1 MNTESIRLLSPELLI
16 ASLAIVVFSID
27 LFKPSKSS
35 DFLGRLTSLGVF
47 IIMIFSL
54 WLLSGKETEIFEGIL
69 AINSYTTFFKILLM
83 AIVIGISLISI
94 TYTKSYNINTGE
106 YYAIILLSLVG
117 MMLLVS
123 ARELIT
129 AYISIELMS
138 FSLYVLVAIAKKD
151 LKSNEAAIKYIL
163 LGAFSSGLLLYGL
176 VLIYGI
182 SGTTSFSGIET
193 ALSSID
199 SNLRIL
205 LALSMIG
212 AGFGFK
218 LAIIPFHMWAPDVYE
233 GAPLPITALI
243 AIGSKIAIFAL
254 VLTLFSQTFLPKIEL
269 WKPTISIIA
278 AITMVSGNILA
289 IVQSNIKR
297 MLAYSS
303 IGQSGYMLM
312 GIICA
317 SSLGSSGLILHMTG
331 YAATSMLV
339 FSSIII
345 IHNNVLSDQIQDY
358 AGIAKRNP
366 LAAICITASLFSL
379 AGLPFFA
386 GFTTKFYLFA
396 ATAKE
401 DMLWLAGIAATAS
414 VISLYYYLRVIK
426 EMYVSDPISSTKIYT
441 TKTLST
447 FVLIMLAATI
457 FIGLYPEPIVDI
469 IDKAIAS
476 YIFN

>member
-218 LAIIPFHMWAPDVYE
+218 LAIIPFHMWAPDV
-233 GAPLPITALI
+233 
-243 AIGSKIAIFAL
+243 
-254 VLTLFSQTFLPKIEL
+254 
-269 WKPTISIIA
+269 
-278 AITMVSGNILA
+278 
-289 IVQSNIKR
+289 
-297 MLAYSS
+297 
-303 IGQSGYMLM
+303 
-312 GIICA
+312 
-317 SSLGSSGLILHMTG
+317 
-331 YAATSMLV
+331 
-339 FSSIII
+339 
-345 IHNNVLSDQIQDY
+345 
-358 AGIAKRNP
+358 
-366 LAAICITASLFSL
+366 
-379 AGLPFFA
+379 
-386 GFTTKFYLFA
+386 
-396 ATAKE
+396 
-401 DMLWLAGIAATAS
+401 
-414 VISLYYYLRVIK
+414 
-426 EMYVSDPISSTKIYT
+426 
-441 TKTLST
+441 
-447 FVLIMLAATI
+447 
-457 FIGLYPEPIVDI
+457 
-469 IDKAIAS
+469 
-476 YIFN
+476 